1 MSTESNRSG
10 VMLVRAWV
18 HDGQV
23 VARLQSSL
31 SGEADHSAQITVGFS
46 QIEERM
52 HEWLREVAD
61 TPQ

>member
-1 MSTESNRSG
+1 
-10 VMLVRAWV
+10 MLVRAWV